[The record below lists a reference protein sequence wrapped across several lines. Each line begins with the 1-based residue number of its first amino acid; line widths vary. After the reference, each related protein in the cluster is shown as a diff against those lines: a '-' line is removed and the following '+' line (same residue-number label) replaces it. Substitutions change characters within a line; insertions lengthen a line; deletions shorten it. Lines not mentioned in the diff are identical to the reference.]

1 MTQTTIELL
10 PCPFCGGA
18 GAIESNGIGDF
29 FVSCGF
35 CFARTD
41 QARCE
46 ELEHAA
52 KRWNRRAALQQQA
65 HGVVIDEGELWSFLR
80 HVLSQGEAIWQD
92 NREKCYEDYSAH
104 LDYAARVRKQQ
115 LVAILK
121 GAKRDQA
128 VAAKDGA
135 G

>member
-1 MTQTTIELL
+1 MNNDDETFSARKYIYELVPIEYNHYVFNTL
-10 PCPFCGGA
+10 A
-18 GAIESNGIGDF
+18 GDF
-29 FVSCGF
+29 
-35 CFARTD
+35 AYALA
-41 QARCE
+41 QAI
-46 ELEHAA
+46 
-52 KRWNRRAALQQQA
+52 RAALQQQA
-65 HGVVIDEGELWSFLR
+65 HVVEIDEGELWSFLR

-92 NREKCYEDYSAH
+92 NREKCYEEYSAH